1 MASLPKWWED
11 DFYRKDV
18 LLFTERLDKNEM
30 KKIINSLELK
40 DERLHFGQLG
50 VYWVKY
56 DKSTYSQTAYH
67 KKLLKTPF
75 YPDITIRNARTF
87 SKIGHFLRMQINL
100 GRNNMSLLEKIRVT
114 QAFLESKGIEK
125 PEFGLIL
132 GSGLGELAEEVEDA
146 VVIAMRIFQTGDNQR
161 LLVMLVNLYMVHC
174 LDVRFWLY
182 KDVSISM
189 KEIR

>member
-1 MASLPKWWED
+1 MKEELLLVLERFLNKAYPFIKVFSLFTLEDYQNEVASLPKWWED

-40 DERLHFGQLG
+40 DEILHFGQLG

-87 SKIGHFLRMQINL
+87 SKIGHFLRM
-100 GRNNMSLLEKIRVT
+100 K
-114 QAFLESKGIEK
+114 
-125 PEFGLIL
+125 
-132 GSGLGELAEEVEDA
+132 
-146 VVIAMRIFQTGDNQR
+146 
-161 LLVMLVNLYMVHC
+161 
-174 LDVRFWLY
+174 
-182 KDVSISM
+182 
-189 KEIR
+189 

>member
-1 MASLPKWWED
+1 MKRYAFLVRGINVGGRHKVVMEEFCRELEELGMSHVSSYINSGNLFFDSTLMKEELLLVLEEFLNKAYPFIKVFSLFTLED

-40 DERLHFGQLG
+40 DEILHFGQLG

-87 SKIGHFLRMQINL
+87 SKIGHFL
-100 GRNNMSLLEKIRVT
+100 
-114 QAFLESKGIEK
+114 
-125 PEFGLIL
+125 
-132 GSGLGELAEEVEDA
+132 
-146 VVIAMRIFQTGDNQR
+146 
-161 LLVMLVNLYMVHC
+161 
-174 LDVRFWLY
+174 
-182 KDVSISM
+182 SM
-189 KEIR
+189 K

>member
-1 MASLPKWWED
+1 MKRYAFLVRGINVGGRHKVVMEEFCRELEELGMSHVSSYINSGNLLMKEELLLVLEEFLNKAYPFIKVFSLFTLEDYQNEVASLPKWWED

-40 DERLHFGQLG
+40 DEILHFGQLG
-50 VYWVKY
+50 VYWVKF

-87 SKIGHFLRMQINL
+87 SKIGHFLRM
-100 GRNNMSLLEKIRVT
+100 K
-114 QAFLESKGIEK
+114 
-125 PEFGLIL
+125 
-132 GSGLGELAEEVEDA
+132 
-146 VVIAMRIFQTGDNQR
+146 
-161 LLVMLVNLYMVHC
+161 
-174 LDVRFWLY
+174 
-182 KDVSISM
+182 
-189 KEIR
+189 